1 VKRMILTAVAVAA
14 VTAAA
19 TGVGTAAGTAGGKT
33 PSGVTTLK
41 LKSKVDR
48 VSAVDNPPAGR
59 SAGDVVVF
67 TEKLF
72 DARGKQVGTDA
83 ATCTALFDQRALCN
97 GVYIL
102 AKGQV
107 MVQLVQPGPTG
118 TYSQAIVG
126 GSGAYSGARGTVTVA
141 QSAGGDRFTF
151 RIRLR

>member
-19 TGVGTAAGTAGGKT
+19 TGAGTAGGKT
-33 PSGVTTLK
+33 PKGVTTLK
-41 LKSKVDR
+41 LTSKLDQA
-48 VSAVDNPPAGR
+48 SAVDNPPTGR
-59 SAGDVVVF
+59 SAGDVFVF

-83 ATCTALFDQRALCN
+83 ATCTQLFDQRSLCN
-97 GVYIL
+97 GVYSL

-126 GSGAYSGARGTVTVA
+126 GTGAYSAARGTVTVA
-141 QSAGGDRFTF
+141 QSASGDRFTF
-151 RIRLR
+151 RIRLS